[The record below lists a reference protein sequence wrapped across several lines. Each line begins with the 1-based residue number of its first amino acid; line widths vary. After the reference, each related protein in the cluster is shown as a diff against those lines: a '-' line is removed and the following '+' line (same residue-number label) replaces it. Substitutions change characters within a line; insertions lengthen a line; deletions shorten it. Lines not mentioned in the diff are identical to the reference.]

1 MTLTSTPRHNGK
13 RPSAVE
19 MALEPTAA
27 GGAGAGGA
35 GGAGVEWKFVA
46 RPGPIIQPMVAAAS
60 M

>member
-1 MTLTSTPRHNGK
+1 
-13 RPSAVE
+13 

-35 GGAGVEWKFVA
+35 GGVGVEWKFVA